1 MNLQIIFKPGSKVQ
15 KIVKN
20 SDETLTVYCHARA
33 HDGEANTAVIKLVAD
48 YLDIP
53 KSKIKIIRGQKSPH
67 KLLKIN

>member
-1 MNLQIIFKPGSKVQ
+1 MNLQIIVKPGSKVQ

-20 SDETLTVYCHARA
+20 PDDSLTVHCHARA

-48 YLDIP
+48 YLDTP
-53 KSKIKIIRGQKSPH
+53 KSKIKILRGQKSPH